1 MDIEGTELEVLRQPR
16 AWNRVWKLCFEY
28 TCSSGQLP
36 AIERALTTN
45 TSAYHQGHCC
55 DGDEGNLGGFTLR
68 YPASLRNAATGSD
81 GIVFCTRSVLAASP
95 SAAHIASAN
104 QGREAAVAAAAAAA
118 VTGAMEAGAGAAEA
132 AEAGAGGEGGGNP
145 DGGWWVEPD
154 RVLCVGGRFAGL
166 WVLRRSHIAWD
177 EL

>member
-1 MDIEGTELEVLRQPR
+1 MDIEGTELQVLRQPR

-45 TSAYHQGHCC
+45 TSSAYHQGHRC

-95 SAAHIASAN
+95 SAAHIAAAN
-104 QGREAAVAAAAAAA
+104 QGREAAAAAAA
-118 VTGAMEAGAGAAEA
+118 VAVVGAMEAGAGAAEA
-132 AEAGAGGEGGGNP
+132 AEAGAGGEGGPNL
-145 DGGWWVEPD
+145 DDGWWVEPD